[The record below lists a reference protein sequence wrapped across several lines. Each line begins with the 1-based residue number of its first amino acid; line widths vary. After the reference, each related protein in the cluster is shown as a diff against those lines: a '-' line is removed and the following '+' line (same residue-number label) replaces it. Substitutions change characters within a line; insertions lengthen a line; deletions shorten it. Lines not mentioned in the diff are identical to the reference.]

1 MPDCFQSQKLQLEAQ
16 DRTFFM
22 YAPANPGVSK
32 GLTLTTNI
40 LRVGM
45 FPEDAFGK
53 VGHVVTTL
61 FSHTQFCDFLS
72 VSF

>member
-1 MPDCFQSQKLQLEAQ
+1 
-16 DRTFFM
+16 M